1 MMKKTQKNSEILNRF
16 LEGNFRDSLE
26 NPTTSLDFTLDP
38 LYKKYSGYFH
48 DLFFYLDEVS
58 ITSNQ
63 LGGIIENVV
72 ESADD
77 IRSSANFISDGTKKQ
92 QDEIEKCVVLTDN
105 LSNEIHDMA
114 DLSDNLIASAHT
126 MEDVSE
132 DGKKAVTNLTVH
144 QQKNIEA
151 NASIQDEIY
160 ILLEK
165 AGKIN
170 EITEILSGIAQQ
182 TNLLALNASI
192 EAARAGE
199 AGKGFAV
206 VAEQVRKLSEE
217 SSTASHNITESIQ
230 DIFNELE
237 TLKKV
242 IDNSKVTF
250 DNQEQ
255 AVTNVVDAFEE
266 INSHID
272 HFISKQEDFHK
283 QTEILDKHRNQ
294 LVYSVE
300 EIFSITQESSA
311 ATEEIVSTAISQ
323 NSNANILSEMSYK
336 LDQNLS
342 KLNSLC
348 SDISVEKTEIK
359 QKKIGYIFDIE
370 TPFWNPTIQ
379 EAERTARAFN
389 FELEFFAPKS
399 RKTAASEILNTIEH
413 YKAKK
418 FDAIVISPVD
428 SPEIRQSLNDAVK
441 QGIQIIFIS
450 SKIDDVPYSSLVETN
465 GMAAGQFAANI
476 VKRLLNNTGEI
487 AVGLWSDVK
496 IESIENRAKGLIQE
510 LERNSNIQVH
520 TMSVQSTPDSAELTR
535 YIGEIQA
542 NYPNTRLIY
551 TTNIN
556 WGLALS
562 EYITKHSLDF
572 NVITVDF
579 TAEIQDYISS
589 GCISAAI
596 AQRAFAWGSKPLE
609 LLQNIFE
616 GKSVEKYFD
625 SGVYE
630 VNAKNM
636 KVYSNRI

>member
-26 NPTTSLDFTLDP
+26 SSTTGLDP
-38 LYKKYSGYFH
+38 ALVPIYKKYSSYFH
-48 DLFFYLDEVS
+48 DLFLHLDEVS

-63 LGGIIENVV
+63 LGGVIENVV
-72 ESADD
+72 EAADD
-77 IRSSANFISDGTKKQ
+77 IRSSANYIADGTKKQ
-92 QDEIEKCVVLTDN
+92 QDEIEKCVILTDN

-114 DLSDNLIASAHT
+114 DLSDNLIASAHK

-132 DGKKAVTNLTVH
+132 DGKKAVTNLTIH

-151 NASIQDEIY
+151 NSSIKDEIY
-160 ILLEK
+160 VLLEK

-242 IDNSKVTF
+242 IDNSKITF

-272 HFISKQEDFHK
+272 HFISKQEVFHK
-283 QTEILDKHRNQ
+283 QTETLDKQRNQ

-311 ATEEIVSTAISQ
+311 ATEEIVSIAISQ

-336 LDQNLS
+336 LDQNLTR
-342 KLNSLC
+342 LNSLC
-348 SDISVEKTEIK
+348 SDISVEKTEIQ

-389 FELEFFAPKS
+389 FYLEFFAPKS

-413 YKAKK
+413 YKAEK

-428 SPEIRQSLNDAVK
+428 SPEIRHSLNDAVK

-510 LERNSNIQVH
+510 LEKNSNIQVH
-520 TMSVQSTPDSAELTR
+520 TLDVQSTPDSVELTR

-562 EYITKHSLDF
+562 EYITKHSLDL
-572 NVITVDF
+572 NVITIDF
-579 TAEIQDYISS
+579 TAEVKDYISS

-616 GKSVEKYFD
+616 GKSVGKYFD
-625 SGVYE
+625 TGVYE
-630 VNAKNM
+630 VNVKNM
-636 KVYSNRI
+636 KIYSNRI